1 MPIFCISDLHLCD
14 RGPRDN
20 FNIENREKRFFRFL
34 DYVKRA
40 NGQLYILGDLFDW
53 WQVNLSES
61 MLQYEKLINRLCEM
75 DSIWIVGNHDNA
87 LINFIGNFPNMEYLF
102 GISKSMSLPFS
113 KIINE
118 KKILFMHGHEADPY
132 CNNPNPGIGEITAI
146 ISGMAEDRNKS
157 PNYKGHA
164 IEDRLTG
171 TLERLLTRWRKLT
184 KQNGRLEEMIN
195 GVEEYR
201 KKQNADVVI
210 YGHTHEAGQIGDYHY
225 NCGCWCR
232 RRDTFVVI
240 WDDGEICTLEWTK
253 ENKPFRYDNI
263 LRC

>member
-20 FNIENREKRFFRFL
+20 FCIDGRENRFHRFL
-34 DYVKRA
+34 DYVQEESGK
-40 NGQLYILGDLFDW
+40 LYILGDLFDW
-53 WQVNLSES
+53 WQVNLSKS
-61 MLQYEKLINRLCEM
+61 MLQYEKLINKLCEM

-87 LINFIGNFPNMEYLF
+87 LINFINNLPNAECFF
-102 GISKSMSLPFS
+102 GISESMSLPFS

-118 KKILFMHGHEADPY
+118 KKTLFMHGHEADPY

-146 ISGMAEDRNKS
+146 ISGIAEDRNKS
-157 PNYKGHA
+157 PNYKGHV

-184 KQNGRLEEMIN
+184 KQNGRLEEIIN

-201 KKQNADVVI
+201 KKQNANVVF

-232 RRDTFVVI
+232 KRDTFVRIEDNGTAKV
-240 WDDGEICTLEWTK
+240 LEWTK
-253 ENKPFRYDNI
+253 NCKPKLYEKV
-263 LRC
+263 LQ